1 MALFKK
7 TETHEDDTQFYRR
20 IKLIG
25 RETFLIILGLI
36 VVVFIFV
43 RFSSI
48 WATIRQIEKSIQGII
63 FGIAFAYLIDPI
75 VENYKRGLSRAFAGK
90 KRAQKLTNAFAIGL
104 GVLTGVALVAL
115 LFVLI
120 IPGLIDSISM
130 LLSEFSN
137 YTETIQEW
145 ITHRFQP
152 GSEIGD
158 FLSSFTGALL
168 ENLQQFIAGK
178 ISEWG
183 TELLSILSSGLVD
196 FVKTIVNFVVG
207 IIICVYLLRDKKK
220 AIGQLK
226 KAIYG
231 ILNKETADELMET
244 CRQGHAIFSGF
255 IHAKIIDSL
264 IIGLINLIFCLIT
277 QMPYGLL
284 VSAIVCIT
292 NMIPF
297 FGPLIGAIPTSLLIL
312 LVDPVKC
319 LIFVIFTIV
328 LQQIDGNV
336 IGPHLIGNNT
346 NLNEFWV
353 TFAIMLFGGLFGFL
367 GMLVGVPVFGILYYV
382 IARIL
387 NRHMTK
393 RGMPTDSGHYQ
404 TIKQYDDLFPKAEG
418 EKAPQLPESADD
430 AKEGEKA
437 ELKTEIKEEIKE
449 ELKEAL
455 EEEIETITNETE
467 KKE

>member
-7 TETHEDDTQFYRR
+7 NETHADDAQFYRR

-36 VVVFIFV
+36 VVVFVFV

-48 WATIRQIEKSIQGII
+48 WTVVRQIEKSIQGIF
-63 FGIAFAYLIDPI
+63 FGIAFAYLIDPV
-75 VENYKRGLSRAFAGK
+75 VESYKRGLSKVFAGK
-90 KRAQKLTNAFAIGL
+90 KHEKKLTNAFGIGL
-104 GVLTGVALVAL
+104 GVLTGVALIAL
-115 LFVLI
+115 MIILI
-120 IPGLIDSISM
+120 LPGLLRSIAM
-130 LLSEFSN
+130 LASELSN
-137 YTETIQEW
+137 YISTIQQW
-145 ITHRFQP
+145 ITHWFQP
-152 GSEIGD
+152 GSEIAEYLTT
-158 FLSSFTGALL
+158 FASALL
-168 ENLQQFIAGK
+168 ENLQSFIVGK

-183 TELLSILSSGLVD
+183 TELVSIVSSGLVD
-196 FVKTIVNFVVG
+196 FIKTIVNFIVG

-220 AIGQLK
+220 AIGQVK

-231 ILNKETADELMET
+231 ILPKEDADDLMET
-244 CRQGHAIFSGF
+244 SRQGHAIFSGF

-264 IIGLINLIFCLIT
+264 IIGLITLIFCLVT

-284 VSAIVCIT
+284 VSAIICIT

-319 LIFVIFTIV
+319 LIFVIFIIV

-367 GMLVGVPVFGILYYV
+367 GMLVGVPVFGILYYI
-382 IARIL
+382 IARLL
-387 NRHMTK
+387 NRHMK
-393 RGMPTDSGHYQ
+393 RRGMPTDSGHYQ
-404 TIKQYDDLFPKAEG
+404 EIKEYDDLFK
-418 EKAPQLPESADD
+418 QPEEPTG
-430 AKEGEKA
+430 KPV
-437 ELKTEIKEEIKE
+437 KEETENTADPETANVTETSDVIQ
-449 ELKEAL
+449 EAIR
-455 EEEIETITNETE
+455 EETE
-467 KKE
+467 KTE

>member
-1 MALFKK
+1 MALFKRN
-7 TETHEDDTQFYRR
+7 ETHENDEQFYRR

-36 VVVFIFV
+36 VIVFIFF

-48 WATIRQIEKSIQGII
+48 WTVIQKIEKSIQGIF
-63 FGIAFAYLIDPI
+63 FGIAFAYLIDPV
-75 VENYKRGLSRAFAGK
+75 VESYKRAFKKVFEGK
-90 KRAQKLTNAFAIGL
+90 KHEQKLINGFAIGL
-104 GVLTGVALVAL
+104 GVLTGLALVAL

-120 IPGLIDSISM
+120 IPGLINSISM
-130 LLSEFSN
+130 LLSELSN
-137 YTETIQEW
+137 YAARIQEW
-145 ITHRFQP
+145 ITEWFQP
-152 GSEIGD
+152 GSEIAAY
-158 FLSSFTGALL
+158 LSAFTTTLV
-168 ENLQQFIAGK
+168 ENLQTFIAGK

-183 TELLSILSSGLVD
+183 TEVVSIVTTGLVD
-196 FVKTIVNFVVG
+196 FIKTVVNFIVG

-220 AIGQLK
+220 ALGQMK

-231 ILNKETADELMET
+231 ILPKENADDLMET
-244 CRQGHAIFSGF
+244 CRQGHSIFSGF

-264 IIGLINLIFCLIT
+264 IIGLINLIFCLIV

-297 FGPLIGAIPTSLLIL
+297 FGPIIGAIPSALLIL

-319 LIFVIFTIV
+319 LIFVIFTII

-382 IARIL
+382 VTRVL
-387 NRHMTK
+387 NRHMK
-393 RGMPTDSGHYQ
+393 RRGMPTDSGHYQ
-404 TIKQYDDLFPKAEG
+404 TIKQYDDL
-418 EKAPQLPESADD
+418 L
-430 AKEGEKA
+430 
-437 ELKTEIKEEIKE
+437 
-449 ELKEAL
+449 LKEDPKAL
-455 EEEIETITNETE
+455 EETAEEKPAEAVETVEE
-467 KKE
+467 KVLEEAGSKPKGEESEQ